1 MQVPSGYYPL
11 DAQNEPNFHLTM
23 LFVSD
28 KLSRMLTFFPQPWV
42 WVPTSESHGPIKTQE
57 TQDTASSG
65 KMWDK
70 EEIDKQTGQ
79 RNMSAATNEKQAVTE
94 QWAHTDQRLGG
105 NRSCKNMRE
114 NGKDWGWWWCIL
126 LTSDHGRGPVGDYWG
141 LASFNLAPPPHQGIK
156 HAANILFNCNL

>member
-1 MQVPSGYYPL
+1 MKVPPL

-23 LFVSD
+23 SHL
-28 KLSRMLTFFPQPWV
+28 LTFFPNPGCESQLV
-42 WVPTSESHGPIKTQE
+42 SPTPQSKRRKRRTQRARE
-57 TQDTASSG
+57 KCGTKRKSTN
-65 KMWDK
+65 KPDK
-70 EEIDKQTGQ
+70 ETCQRQQMKSRLWQNSEHILTNGWVEIKVVE
-79 RNMSAATNEKQAVTE
+79 N
-94 QWAHTDQRLGG
+94 L
-105 NRSCKNMRE
+105 RE